1 MYNTGANIKWQ
12 QQTAG
17 IYIKNTWV
25 SLFFMALNKQK
36 IQIIRDRFATM
47 QNVEELVQLLNFAKG
62 ILYPPTEKTKP
73 IQLKSVTFYANFL
86 LSQQKRYKSFS
97 IKKKSGGERI
107 ISAPHPTLKLIQR
120 CLNLLLTALYEP
132 HQAVM
137 GFVPNRNIVENAKV
151 HVGKKYVFN
160 IDLKD
165 FFPSI
170 ELHRIKAVLKLPPF
184 NLNEDREKLAY
195 MIANLCCHVTNN
207 EEEILPKY
215 KVGDGYDLAYFD
227 ELKSRAFL
235 PQGAP
240 TSPVL
245 SNIIC
250 QKLDR
255 RLNGLAK
262 KVGVKYTRYADD
274 ITFSA
279 DSDVFNLTFKAE
291 MRRIVEEQRFII
303 NEKKVRLQG
312 IGYKQEVTGLVVNE
326 KVNVSKKYVR
336 EIRTILHNWEKL
348 GEAEAEKVFLSFYIP
363 QKGHIKKGK
372 PNFRN
377 VLWGKLQ
384 FLAMVRGKEDVIVMR
399 YIEQYNRLNPKPITV
414 DLQNLSLA
422 DILAVWETN
431 GIEKAMELYYSN
443 FEGDAKN

>member
-1 MYNTGANIKWQ
+1 
-12 QQTAG
+12 
-17 IYIKNTWV
+17 
-25 SLFFMALNKQK
+25 
-36 IQIIRDRFATM
+36 
-47 QNVEELVQLLNFAKG
+47 
-62 ILYPPTEKTKP
+62 
-73 IQLKSVTFYANFL
+73 
-86 LSQQKRYKSFS
+86 
-97 IKKKSGGERI
+97 
-107 ISAPHPTLKLIQR
+107 
-120 CLNLLLTALYEP
+120 
-132 HQAVM
+132 M
-137 GFVPNRNIVENAKV
+137 GFVPNRNIVENAQA
-151 HVGKKYVFN
+151 HVGKKYIFN

-184 NLNEDREKLAY
+184 NLNESREKLAY
-195 MIANLCCHVTNN
+195 MIANLCCHVIDN

-215 KVGDGYDLAYFD
+215 KVGDGYDIAYLE

-240 TSPVL
+240 TSPIL

-262 KVGVKYTRYADD
+262 KVGAKYTRYADD

-279 DSDVFNLTFKAE
+279 DSDIFNLAFKTE
-291 MRRIVEEQRFII
+291 MRRIVEEQHFTI

-326 KVNVSKKYVR
+326 KVNVSKKYIREVR
-336 EIRTILHNWEKL
+336 AMLHNWEKL
-348 GEAEAEKVFLSFYIP
+348 GKEEAEKVFLSFYIP
-363 QKGHIKKGK
+363 QKGHVKKGK

-384 FLAMVRGKEDVIVMR
+384 FLAMVRGKKDVLVMR
-399 YIEQYNRLNPKPITV
+399 YIEKYNKLNPKPITV
-414 DLQNLSLA
+414 DLENLSLA

-443 FEGDAKN
+443 FEENAKN

>member
-1 MYNTGANIKWQ
+1 VSIFIMQLSENQLNDIKKQ
-12 QQTAG
+12 FRVMKSTEQL
-17 IYIKNTWV
+17 V
-25 SLFFMALNKQK
+25 SLLNIVK
-36 IQIIRDRFATM
+36 D
-47 QNVEELVQLLNFAKG
+47 
-62 ILYPPTEKTKP
+62 ILYPKTQKTKP
-73 IQLKSVTFYANFL
+73 IQLKSITYYANYE
-86 LSQQKRYKSFS
+86 LSRNKRYKEFS
-97 IKKKSGGERI
+97 VRKKNGSERV
-107 ISAPHPTLKLIQR
+107 ISSPVPTLKLVQR

-137 GFVPNRNIVENAKV
+137 GFVPNRNIVENAKA
-151 HVGKKYVFN
+151 HIGKKYVFN

-184 NLNEDREKLAY
+184 NLNESREKLAY
-195 MIANLCCHVTNN
+195 MIANLCCHVTDN

-215 KVGDGYDLAYFD
+215 KVGDGYNMAYL
-227 ELKSRAFL
+227 EEVKSRAFL

-240 TSPVL
+240 TSPIL

-262 KVGVKYTRYADD
+262 KVGAKYTRYADD

-291 MRRIVEEQRFII
+291 MRRIVEEQRFTI
-303 NEKKVRLQG
+303 NEQKVRLQG
-312 IGYKQEVTGLVVNE
+312 IGYKQEVTGLIVNE
-326 KVNVSKKYVR
+326 KVNVSKKYIREVR
-336 EIRTILHNWEKL
+336 AMLHNWEKL
-348 GEAEAEKVFLSFYIP
+348 GKEEAEKVFWSFYIP
-363 QKGHIKKGK
+363 QKNHVKKDK
-372 PNFRN
+372 PNFIN

-384 FLAMVRGKEDVIVMR
+384 FLAMVRGKEDVIVVR
-399 YIEQYNRLNPKPITV
+399 YIEQYNRLNHKPITV
-414 DLQNLSLA
+414 DLENLSLA
-422 DILAVWETN
+422 DILAVWETH

-443 FEGDAKN
+443 FGTDAKN